1 MKGMPTKNLT
11 AIGRAF
17 SLQRG
22 AISGPVCQISHVNN
36 MSHIS
41 QGSMLSSLNNQG
53 ENILDSKLNEE
64 RPMIHKTLGK

>member
-22 AISGPVCQISHVNN
+22 AISGPICPVNHVNSLSN
-36 MSHIS
+36 ASH
-41 QGSMLSSLNNQG
+41 GSMISSLNNQG
-53 ENILDSKLNEE
+53 ENITDSKINDE
-64 RPMIHKTLGK
+64 RPLIHKTLGK